1 MIVRFI
7 DDNRAQFGVE
17 PIIRVLATTSAKI
30 ALSTYYAHKSRPES
44 ARSIRDKQI
53 TRALRRIFEDN
64 YSCYGARK
72 LWAEINREGTF
83 GHVARCT
90 VERLMAADGLAGI
103 RRRKKKPSTRSADA
117 DQCPV
122 DLVDRDFAV
131 TAPNMLWVADITYIP
146 TRVGWVYAAFVLDAY
161 SREIVGWQ
169 VTNHLRASLARDALD
184 MALSARLRDGEDVSG
199 LIHHS
204 DRGVQYRS
212 ITYGESLA
220 ESKVV
225 ASVGSRGDSYDNAMA
240 EALNSVFKAE
250 LSDRRTWP
258 ALTDVIVA
266 TSKWIGWYNNR
277 RLHSALAHRPPKEV
291 HQEWQKCQAYAA

>member
-1 MIVRFI
+1 MRFI

-17 PIIRVLATTSAKI
+17 PIIGVLATTSAKI

-72 LWAEINREGTF
+72 LWAEINREAHASAT
-83 GHVARCT
+83 
-90 VERLMAADGLAGI
+90 LPAAPSNASWPPTAW
-103 RRRKKKPSTRSADA
+103 RVSARKKKPSTRSADA
-117 DQCPV
+117 GECPV
-122 DLVDRDFAV
+122 DLVERDFAV

-199 LIHHS
+199 LIHHN
-204 DRGVQYRS
+204 DRLNPPYTLPMRS
-212 ITYGESLA
+212 RTPADSWES
-220 ESKVV
+220 
-225 ASVGSRGDSYDNAMA
+225 GSRWA
-240 EALNSVFKAE
+240 
-250 LSDRRTWP
+250 R
-258 ALTDVIVA
+258 
-266 TSKWIGWYNNR
+266 
-277 RLHSALAHRPPKEV
+277 SAAVLITPWRSPSTPR
-291 HQEWQKCQAYAA
+291 

>member
-169 VTNHLRASLARDALD
+169 VTNHMRESLARDCVP
-184 MALSARLRDGEDVSG
+184 RW
-199 LIHHS
+199 
-204 DRGVQYRS
+204 RGMRWIWLCRHGFVM
-212 ITYGESLA
+212 
-220 ESKVV
+220 V
-225 ASVGSRGDSYDNAMA
+225 
-240 EALNSVFKAE
+240 
-250 LSDRRTWP
+250 RTFP
-258 ALTDVIVA
+258 
-266 TSKWIGWYNNR
+266 G
-277 RLHSALAHRPPKEV
+277 
-291 HQEWQKCQAYAA
+291 